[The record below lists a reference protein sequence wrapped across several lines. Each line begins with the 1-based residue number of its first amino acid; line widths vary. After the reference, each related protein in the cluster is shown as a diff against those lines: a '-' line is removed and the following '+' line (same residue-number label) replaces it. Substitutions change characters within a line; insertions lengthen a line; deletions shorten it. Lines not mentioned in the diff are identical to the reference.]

1 MSDGK
6 TPDSPFS
13 LWHGLAAN
21 WHSRVARHLI
31 DSSRTTVQE
40 GLALQRELTQARTL
54 SDVAAAQGAA
64 AQRMMTAIVEQS
76 SALSDL
82 GVSMGKE
89 FAARVTPAAEPSTPP
104 PAE

>member
-1 MSDGK
+1 MSDRK

-21 WHSRVARHLI
+21 WHSRVARHVI
-31 DSSRTTVQE
+31 DTTRATVQE

-54 SDVAAAQGAA
+54 TDVAAVQGAA
-64 AQRMMTAIVEQS
+64 AQRMMDAIVEQTNV
-76 SALSDL
+76 LSNL

-89 FAARVTPAAEPSTPP
+89 FAASMNPAPEPTAPP